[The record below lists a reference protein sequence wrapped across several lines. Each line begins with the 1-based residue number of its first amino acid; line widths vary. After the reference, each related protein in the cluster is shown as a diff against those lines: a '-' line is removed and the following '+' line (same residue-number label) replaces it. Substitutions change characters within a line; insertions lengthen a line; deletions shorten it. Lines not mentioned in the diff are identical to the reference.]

1 MKFFWEVFVTLF
13 VIIDPA
19 GTVPVFLGLTRGRSR
34 RDRNQLAW
42 QATIV
47 AFSVIVAFALFG
59 RTILDYLGVALPALE
74 GAGGLLLL
82 LVALELLTGK
92 AGEPSEAEVERA
104 NVAFVPLGTPLLA
117 GPGAIVATMLYV
129 QRIHGV
135 GDGFALAGAMV
146 AVALAVWL
154 AMRFALVIHRLLTD
168 NGVELVTRIAG
179 LLLAAIAVQLVAN
192 SAIAFAHSALFIG
205 PDRKGSCGRKSQ
217 RTSHTGRNQ
226 PMTARIEQVSSEG
239 TNAWIIGDDE
249 EVIVIDPGRDPA
261 GVLDAV
267 GDREVVAVICTHGHP
282 DHVAAALEV
291 AEGDEAPVALHPRDQ
306 LWWRDAYPE
315 DDAEIEMADG
325 GVFEVADVRLEVIH
339 APGHTSGS
347 VCLYCEDLDAVFTG
361 HTLTADGPVPH
372 DGEYPDFA
380 SQLTAIGEY
389 LLTLPGSTRVLPG
402 EGEETT
408 IAAAEKNFDA
418 WASARP

>member
-92 AGEPSEAEVERA
+92 AGEPSEAELERA

-347 VCLYCEDLDAVFTG
+347 VCLYCEDLEAVFTG